1 MEYFSAIQAAE
12 LISTVFYTFV
22 GVALM
27 GAVWKVIDWMTPFP
41 IMKEIEQDQNM
52 ALAVLIG
59 FLFLSISII
68 IAAVILS

>member
-1 MEYFSAIQAAE
+1 MDLFSAIQLPE
-12 LISTVFYTFV
+12 VVSTVVFTII
-22 GVALM
+22 GMALM
-27 GAVWKVIDWMTPFP
+27 FLVWKVIDWMTPFP
-41 IMKEIEQDQNM
+41 ILKEIEKDQNV